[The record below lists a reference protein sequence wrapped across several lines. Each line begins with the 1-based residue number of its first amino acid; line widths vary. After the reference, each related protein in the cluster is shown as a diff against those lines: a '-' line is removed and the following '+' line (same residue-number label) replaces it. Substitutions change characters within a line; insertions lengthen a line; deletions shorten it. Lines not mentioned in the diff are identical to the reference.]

1 MKKLY
6 ILIATG
12 LLLSGP
18 AVAKVDATTVQA
30 ATQTAKK
37 AYETVTGNDAGDV
50 NWSSY
55 EEIPGM
61 KDPAT
66 PGHKLRVLQWEGFN
80 PGYHTYDRVR
90 VLVNDRGSPVGAEVL
105 YMGR

>member
-1 MKKLY
+1 MKKPY
-6 ILIATG
+6 ILIATC

-18 AVAKVDATTVQA
+18 AVAKIDATTVQA

-37 AYETVTGNDAGDV
+37 AYEAVTGNDAGDV

-90 VLVNDRGSPVGAEVL
+90 VLVNDAGSPVGAEVL
-105 YMGR
+105 YTGR